1 MQKKRFILP
10 ALIIVLG
17 GIWAGSA
24 WYTGTEIEK
33 NYASTIEK
41 INQNSIAKIENVQL
55 DRHIFSTDMQYQLTV
70 GKASFPMHTVIY
82 HGPFPLNLVSHFNF
96 VPQASSSQTTLQKTA
111 ETEPLFAA
119 FAEKTP
125 FLLDLNLGYQQQI
138 QADLLINSG
147 KVQNEETTANWQE
160 SRYTLDMDGKKA
172 IKATFNIPHIDLNV
186 VTKHNLP
193 VKLLIE
199 QFDLNADLQS
209 TDWKY
214 LPTGKITSSLKLLQ
228 TTEANGDKGLII
240 AYKDQVGETNLIK
253 QDDFY
258 SIQSTNKVGDFSL
271 NGQSLLSQ
279 QDSKI
284 EFNHLQGEAII
295 QWIDALLND
304 DKAAASQA
312 ATTLFDNQPQFVLNP
327 LHLANSD
334 GRVDLVTIITPEKNT
349 VTNLNKGDADN
360 FFSQLTI
367 KLTFDKAF
375 QRTFTE
381 TLIKQLN
388 ESTNPQQRINS
399 YEIQQMIER
408 ELQSQVKQGVLVE
421 TDKSYLLYFEQKDGE
436 FYLNQQKVPKEA
448 LLFGLLKFLSAF

>member
-1 MQKKRFILP
+1 
-10 ALIIVLG
+10 
-17 GIWAGSA
+17 
-24 WYTGTEIEK
+24 
-33 NYASTIEK
+33 
-41 INQNSIAKIENVQL
+41 
-55 DRHIFSTDMQYQLTV
+55 
-70 GKASFPMHTVIY
+70 
-82 HGPFPLNLVSHFNF
+82 
-96 VPQASSSQTTLQKTA
+96 
-111 ETEPLFAA
+111 
-119 FAEKTP
+119 
-125 FLLDLNLGYQQQI
+125 
-138 QADLLINSG
+138 
-147 KVQNEETTANWQE
+147 
-160 SRYTLDMDGKKA
+160 MDGKKA

-228 TTEANGDKGLII
+228 TTEANGDKGLTI

-327 LHLANSD
+327 LHLANSE
-334 GRVDLVTIITPEKNT
+334 GRVDLVTIITPEKNA

-388 ESTNPQQRINS
+388 ESTSPQQRINS
-399 YEIQQMIER
+399 YETQQMIER
-408 ELQSQVKQGVLVE
+408 ELKSQVKQGMLFE

-448 LLFGLLKFLSAF
+448 LLFGLLQFLSAF